1 MSDKMPAR
9 KRLKALRRR
18 IAEERVDCFLISS
31 PENRYYFSGF
41 TGDYG
46 FLLVTDSRN
55 ILFLDSRFIEQ
66 AKEESPGWEIVQFQ
80 RVHQDLSSL
89 LSELKIKFL
98 GFESQKLS
106 FYDFKE
112 IERNAPRVHLVPLP
126 HLLGEI
132 RAIKETQEIEKIRE
146 AVRVAENS
154 LHEVIKQ
161 NISGKRED
169 EVSLEL
175 EWRMRLNGAR
185 KVGFELIV
193 ASGYR
198 SALPH
203 GVSSPKIIGKREIL
217 LFDWGA
223 QKGYYHSDITRTFFT
238 GSPTKKQRDV
248 YFAVKETLEETILQ
262 ISPGKSLSE
271 VFQFAISKVKA
282 SPFKEFA
289 FGHGLGHGVGLEIH
303 EYPFINS
310 RSDEV
315 FDPGMVLTIEPGIY
329 IPGWGGVRIE
339 EMILVKKDGIEV
351 LTSFPREIIVI

>member
-1 MSDKMPAR
+1 MTDKMPTG
-9 KRLKALRRR
+9 KRLKTLKRRM
-18 IAEERVDCFLISS
+18 AEERVDGFLISS

-66 AKEESPGWEIVQFQ
+66 AKGESPGWEIIQFQ
-80 RVHQDLSSL
+80 RFHQDLSSL

-106 FYDFKE
+106 FFDFKE
-112 IERNAPRVHLVPLP
+112 IERNAPGVNLVPLP
-126 HLLGEI
+126 FLLSEI
-132 RAIKETQEIEKIRE
+132 RVIKETQEIEQIKG
-146 AVRVAENS
+146 AVRVAEDS
-154 LHEVIKQ
+154 LREVLKQ
-161 NISGKRED
+161 KIIGKRED

-203 GVSSPKIIGKREIL
+203 GIASQRTIGKKEIL

-223 QKGYYHSDITRTFFT
+223 LKGYYHSDITRTFFT
-238 GSPTKKQRDV
+238 GNPSQKQRDV
-248 YFAVKETLEETILQ
+248 YFAVKETLEETLLQ

-271 VFQFAISKVKA
+271 VFQFAFSRVK
-282 SPFKEFA
+282 SSLFKDFA

-310 RSDEV
+310 RSEGV
-315 FDPGMVLTIEPGIY
+315 FAPGMVLTIEPGIY

-339 EMILVKKDGIEV
+339 EMILVKKDGVEV